1 MNRGDEL
8 ARAIGRRLIA
18 AREATPGMTQERLAA
33 KVGIHWTTLSKYEI
47 GTTRN
52 GRRTWAKIP
61 AETLLAI
68 ERELGIES
76 GGIIAGASEDE
87 RLVES

>member
-8 ARAIGRRLIA
+8 ARAVARRLVA
-18 AREATPGMTQERLAA
+18 AREAKPGMTQELLAA

-47 GTTRN
+47 GTARR
-52 GRRTWAKIP
+52 GRRTWTQIP

-68 ERELGIES
+68 ERELGIEQ
-76 GGIIAGASEDE
+76 GGIIAGAAEDE
-87 RLVES
+87 RLVS